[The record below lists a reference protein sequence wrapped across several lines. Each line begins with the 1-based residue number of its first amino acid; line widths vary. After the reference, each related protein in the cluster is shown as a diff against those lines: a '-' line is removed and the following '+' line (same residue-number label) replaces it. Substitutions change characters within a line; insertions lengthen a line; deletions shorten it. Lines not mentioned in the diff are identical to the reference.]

1 MKYAALLTNNADDVA
16 AWEQLTP
23 EEAAAARAEE
33 VPKWEAL
40 FNELGPSGVLG
51 SGFELDSPTTAK
63 TVRVRDGETLVT
75 DGPFAET
82 KEQIGGLMEIEAED
96 LDAAIAVA
104 AQIPVVFRASV
115 ELRPV
120 IEH

>member
-16 AWEQLTP
+16 AWEQLSP

-40 FNELGPSGVLG
+40 FGELGPTGALG
-51 SGFELDSPTTAK
+51 DGFELDSPSTAK

-75 DGPFAET
+75 DGPFADT
-82 KEQIGGLMEIEAED
+82 KEQIGGVMEIQAED
-96 LDAAIAVA
+96 LDAAIAIA
-104 AQIPVVFRASV
+104 SRIPVVFRASV

>member
-1 MKYAALLTNNADDVA
+1 VKYIALLTNTAEDRER
-16 AWEQLTP
+16 WETMSA
-23 EEAAAARAEE
+23 EEAAAARAAEMPRW
-33 VPKWEAL
+33 VAL
-40 FNELGPSGVLG
+40 FEEIGPHTLDGKELGEPA
-51 SGFELDSPTTAK
+51 TAK

-82 KEQIGGLMEIEAED
+82 KEQVGGFFLLECED
-96 LDAAIAVA
+96 LDQAIAIA
-104 AQIPVVFRASV
+104 AKIPVAERASV

>member
-1 MKYAALLTNNADDVA
+1 VKYAALLTNNADDVA

-40 FNELGPSGVLG
+40 FADLGPSGALG

-63 TVRVRDGETLVT
+63 TVRVRGGETLVT

-96 LDAAIAVA
+96 LDAAIAIA
-104 AQIPVVFRASV
+104 ARIPVVFKASV

>member
-1 MKYAALLTNNADDVA
+1 VKYVALLTNTAEDRER
-16 AWEQLTP
+16 WETMSA
-23 EEAAAARAEE
+23 EEAAAARAAEMPRW
-33 VPKWEAL
+33 VAL
-40 FNELGPSGVLG
+40 FEEIGPHTLDGKELEEPV
-51 SGFELDSPTTAK
+51 TAK

-82 KEQIGGLMEIEAED
+82 KEQVGGFFLLECED
-96 LDAAIAVA
+96 LDHAIAIA
-104 AQIPVVFRASV
+104 AKIPVAERASV

>member
-16 AWEQLTP
+16 AREAMSP
-23 EEAAAARAEE
+23 EEAAAARAQE

-40 FNELGPSGVLG
+40 FGELAPTGALG
-51 SGFELDSPTTAK
+51 DGFELDNPATAK
-63 TVRVRDGETLVT
+63 TVRVRGGETLVT

-96 LDAAIAVA
+96 LDAAIAIA
-104 AQIPVVFRASV
+104 ARIPVVFRASV